1 MEINNLLRMDG
12 HIVLGIVNE
21 KLRLECSTLEELAS
35 RYELDSEELN
45 AKMELMGFRYDPI
58 NNQFK

>member
-1 MEINNLLRMDG
+1 MEINNLLKLDG

-21 KLRLECSTLEELAS
+21 KLRLECNSVDELLS
-35 RYELDSEELN
+35 RYELDN
-45 AKMELMGFRYDPI
+45 DELMEKMGALGFQYDPI